1 MVNSAGQLNS
11 EYLLYEEINNM
22 KQLIIATLLL
32 IAASTTLSTISNQLN
47 TIAVKDQQIEVLKD
61 MLHESND
68 REREYLK
75 VLDATLEYI
84 EKEND

>member
-1 MVNSAGQLNS
+1 
-11 EYLLYEEINNM
+11 M
-22 KQLIIATLLL
+22 KQLIIATLIL
-32 IAASTTLSTISNQLN
+32 ITASLTLSAASYQINAIT
-47 TIAVKDQQIEVLKD
+47 VKDQQIKILKE

-75 VLDATLEYI
+75 ALDVTLDGI